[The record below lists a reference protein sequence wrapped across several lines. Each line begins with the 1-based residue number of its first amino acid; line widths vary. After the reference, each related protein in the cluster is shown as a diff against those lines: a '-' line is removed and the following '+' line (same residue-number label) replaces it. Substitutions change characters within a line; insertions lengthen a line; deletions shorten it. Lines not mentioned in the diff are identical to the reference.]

1 MKFFRLKTGA
11 CIRVLAVAMGVFL
24 ACLPVFSQG
33 SAGRILGS
41 VTDQSGGVLAGATVT
56 VLDVQRGIPRTL
68 ITDQSGE
75 YVAPSLLPGTYTV
88 RVEFK
93 GFKTVERQKIVLEVN
108 QDIRVDL
115 ALEPGEQT
123 QTITVTEELPLVETT
138 NATLGG
144 TLSNETINDLPMM
157 GRSYQNL
164 LTLRPGMM
172 IYPGGGGWT
181 MSTNGSR
188 PEENQFILDGLTN
201 DNPLQGLTIING
213 PGVAGDAATIMPI
226 DAIQEVN
233 IEENPK
239 AEYGGK
245 PGAVVNVGIKSG
257 TNSIH
262 GTAYAFGRDS
272 ALDARNYFD
281 ATSLPKRAVALEQYG
296 ATVGGP
302 IKKDKL
308 FYFLGYEA
316 ESYSVG
322 NLFSASVPEVLP
334 QPGVNGKVD
343 GGCTIVTA
351 GDCGNSLPDA
361 ISDLIANGIQ
371 PTALSLKLTGCTPPT
386 GSGTAYACTG
396 GLFPTNSGSS
406 PTLAQ
411 GFPSVFRSD
420 NGVMKID
427 YHINDHNTL
436 NGMYFQSAGLITAE
450 DVIVPGA
457 AVAVRTAK
465 SASRG
470 RNGVDLEPEF
480 TMGELG
486 SLRLRTHEPDE
497 PTGRLQR
504 ATVKL
509 RNLHWRHDHWFTA
522 DYQSRAFYSSWRFPG
537 LAIQVWS

>member
-1 MKFFRLKTGA
+1 M
-11 CIRVLAVAMGVFL
+11 
-24 ACLPVFSQG
+24 CLPAFSQG

-56 VLDVQRGIPRTL
+56 VLDVQRGITRTL

-75 YVAPSLLPGTYTV
+75 YVAPSLLPGAYTV
-88 RVEFK
+88 RAEFK
-93 GFKTVERQKIVLEVN
+93 GFKTVERQKIALEVN

-226 DAIQEVN
+226 DAIQEVK

-272 ALDARNYFD
+272 AMDARNYFNV
-281 ATSLPKRAVALEQYG
+281 TSLPKRAVALEQYG

-322 NLFSASVPEVLP
+322 NLFFASVPEDVSQVP
-334 QPGVNGKVD
+334 
-343 GGCTIVTA
+343 GCTGSRRYSEQLSGCSSKSGSWRSDGRKWHKPAQPDPDGLSDSLA
-351 GDCGNSLPDA
+351 GDWVSLLDKRH
-361 ISDLIANGIQ
+361 IQ
-371 PTALSLKLTGCTPPT
+371 VH
-386 GSGTAYACTG
+386 G
-396 GLFPTNSGSS
+396 GPCIRPMTEQRRAFH
-406 PTLAQ
+406 
-411 GFPSVFRSD
+411 
-420 NGVMKID
+420 K
-427 YHINDHNTL
+427 
-436 NGMYFQSAGLITAE
+436 
-450 DVIVPGA
+450 
-457 AVAVRTAK
+457 
-465 SASRG
+465 ASRAYSG
-470 RNGVDLEPEF
+470 
-480 TMGELG
+480 
-486 SLRLRTHEPDE
+486 
-497 PTGRLQR
+497 PT
-504 ATVKL
+504 
-509 RNLHWRHDHWFTA
+509 TA
-522 DYQSRAFYSSWRFPG
+522 C
-537 LAIQVWS
+537 

>member
-1 MKFFRLKTGA
+1 MKFFRMNTGV
-11 CIRVLAVAMGVFL
+11 CLRVLAATVGVFL
-24 ACLPVFSQG
+24 MCLPLFSQG

-93 GFKTVERQKIVLEVN
+93 GFKTTERQKIALEVN

-115 ALEPGEQT
+115 SLEPGEQT
-123 QTITVTEELPLVETT
+123 QTITVTEQLPLIETT

-257 TNSIH
+257 TNRIH

-322 NLFSASVPEVLP
+322 NTNTAFVPEALP
-334 QPGVNGKVD
+334 QTTLDP
-343 GGCTIVTA
+343 A
-351 GDCGNSLPDA
+351 NSLPDA
-361 ISDLIANGIQ
+361 I
-371 PTALSLKLTGCTPPT
+371 
-386 GSGTAYACTG
+386 
-396 GLFPTNSGSS
+396 
-406 PTLAQ
+406 
-411 GFPSVFRSD
+411 
-420 NGVMKID
+420 
-427 YHINDHNTL
+427 
-436 NGMYFQSAGLITAE
+436 
-450 DVIVPGA
+450 
-457 AVAVRTAK
+457 
-465 SASRG
+465 
-470 RNGVDLEPEF
+470 
-480 TMGELG
+480 
-486 SLRLRTHEPDE
+486 
-497 PTGRLQR
+497 
-504 ATVKL
+504 
-509 RNLHWRHDHWFTA
+509 
-522 DYQSRAFYSSWRFPG
+522 
-537 LAIQVWS
+537 

>member
-1 MKFFRLKTGA
+1 MTAFLFNKLGPGIELVCHCMQYFSLSRPCKVRITGNKLDALNYAVIYAVQLSMWVMRRKLLTRVGPEQIGIVIGSASVDRNGGMCMKFFRLEAGV
-11 CIRVLAVAMGVFL
+11 CLRVLAAGMCVLLMS
-24 ACLPVFSQG
+24 LPLFSQG

-41 VTDQSGGVLAGATVT
+41 ITDQSGGVLAGASVT
-56 VLDVQRGIPRTL
+56 VLDVQRGITRTL
-68 ITDQSGE
+68 IADQSGE

-115 ALEPGEQT
+115 SLEPGEQT
-123 QTITVTEELPLVETT
+123 QTITVTEQLPLIETT

-144 TLSNETINDLPMM
+144 TLSNETINELPMM

-213 PGVAGDAATIMPI
+213 PGVAGDAATIMPV
-226 DAIQEVN
+226 DAIQEVK

-272 ALDARNYFD
+272 AMDARNYFD
-281 ATSLPKRAVALEQYG
+281 DTSLPKRAVALEQYG

-302 IKKDKL
+302 IKKINC
-308 FYFLGYEA
+308 FSFLGTRRKVIALGICFLRPYLRRFHKCPLQ
-316 ESYSVG
+316 G
-322 NLFSASVPEVLP
+322 LPIQRIVLWM
-334 QPGVNGKVD
+334 
-343 GGCTIVTA
+343 
-351 GDCGNSLPDA
+351 
-361 ISDLIANGIQ
+361 
-371 PTALSLKLTGCTPPT
+371 
-386 GSGTAYACTG
+386 
-396 GLFPTNSGSS
+396 
-406 PTLAQ
+406 
-411 GFPSVFRSD
+411 PS
-420 NGVMKID
+420 KP
-427 YHINDHNTL
+427 L
-436 NGMYFQSAGLITAE
+436 
-450 DVIVPGA
+450 
-457 AVAVRTAK
+457 
-465 SASRG
+465 
-470 RNGVDLEPEF
+470 
-480 TMGELG
+480 
-486 SLRLRTHEPDE
+486 
-497 PTGRLQR
+497 
-504 ATVKL
+504 
-509 RNLHWRHDHWFTA
+509 
-522 DYQSRAFYSSWRFPG
+522 
-537 LAIQVWS
+537 

>member
-1 MKFFRLKTGA
+1 LNWGVGMKFFRLKMRV
-11 CIRVLAVAMGVFL
+11 CVRVLVAGVAVLLV
-24 ACLPVFSQG
+24 CLPLFSQG

-41 VTDQSGGVLAGATVT
+41 VTDQTGGVLAGATVT
-56 VLDVQRGIPRTL
+56 ILDVQRGISRTL

-88 RVEFK
+88 RAEVK
-93 GFKTVERQKIVLEVN
+93 GFKTVERQKIALEVG

-115 ALEPGEQT
+115 SLQPGEQT
-123 QTITVTEELPLVETT
+123 MTITVSEELPMIETT
-138 NATLGG
+138 NASLGG
-144 TLSNETINDLPMM
+144 TLSNETINELPMM

-272 ALDARNYFD
+272 ALDARDYFD
-281 ATSLPKRAVALEQYG
+281 NTSLPQKAVALEQYG
-296 ATVGGP
+296 ATIGGP

-308 FYFLGYEA
+308 FFFLGYEA

-322 NLFSASVPEVLP
+322 NLFSATVPEDLP
-334 QPGVNGKVD
+334 QATPDPVH
-343 GGCTIVTA
+343 
-351 GDCGNSLPDA
+351 SLPDA
-361 ISDLIANGIQ
+361 IAGIQ
-371 PTALSLKLTGCTPPT
+371 AYDAANPSTAVALSQLSLKLVGCTPPT
-386 GSGTAYACTG
+386 GSGTVYTCTG
-396 GLFPTNSGSS
+396 GLYPSNNTNSSS
-406 PTLAQ
+406 IIQ
-411 GFPSVFRSD
+411 GFPSTFRSD

-427 YHINDHNTL
+427 YHINDHNTV

-450 DVIVPGA
+450 DVVY
-457 AVAVRTAK
+457 
-465 SASRG
+465 
-470 RNGVDLEPEF
+470 LEPQWLSVQDNRPIVAGVNW
-480 TMGELG
+480 TWN
-486 SLRLRTHEPDE
+486 P
-497 PTGRLQR
+497 
-504 ATVKL
+504 
-509 RNLHWRHDHWFTA
+509 N
-522 DYQSRAFYSSWRFPG
+522 SRWVNVARFGFVRMNRMSQQVDSNVPASTYG
-537 LAIQVWS
+537 ILLA